1 MKSRVGCHISTSIL
15 RDCWRET
22 VNSSG
27 SAVHT
32 ILLVPM
38 LAGETAFRLKSGSV
52 WEAGMIVWVIQFLSL
67 VIKVN

>member
-1 MKSRVGCHISTSIL
+1 
-15 RDCWRET
+15 
-22 VNSSG
+22 
-27 SAVHT
+27 
-32 ILLVPM
+32 M